1 MWDTITG
8 LCACDLTGLACV
20 GTAAAGTAVPLKSV
34 SGVSGGYLG
43 TGMRDCGTGMVSL
56 TYMYMYICTYGT
68 RRYSVYISIHVV
80 LYMYMYIHVHVGVFM
95 YRYLYK

>member
-1 MWDTITG
+1 MERLHGTITG

-34 SGVSGGYLG
+34 SGGCLG
-43 TGMRDCGTGMVSL
+43 TGMRGCGTGMVSP

-68 RRYSVYISIHVV
+68 RRYSVCISIHVV
-80 LYMYMYIHVHVGVFM
+80 LYMYMYM
-95 YRYLYK
+95 YMYMYGYVYK